1 MNHHQPQAQGA
12 PQDQRV
18 LIVGAGHAGGR
29 VAQALR
35 SDGFGGRILLLGAE
49 PHTPYERPALSK
61 ELLLGSKT
69 VDELMLGPRSFWE
82 DPAMVEHRQGV
93 VARIDD
99 LRQAHLESGE
109 VIPFDI
115 LVVASGGQARG
126 LTIPG
131 ADLPEV
137 RVLRTIEDCLALR
150 PAMAQQRRLLV
161 IGGGVIGMEAASS
174 AAALGMEVTVVEGGA
189 RVMARCLPPE
199 GSQWLQALHEQRGIK
214 VLTGVSVSG
223 IAKTAEGLRI
233 DAQCAG
239 QEMAL
244 EADLVLVAVG
254 ISLNT
259 DFLEGSPVRLD
270 NGVLTD
276 AWCRNPDA
284 PWCYA
289 VGDVANSFS
298 PLYGRALRQET
309 WRNAENQARAVSA
322 AIVGRPEPYIEVPWM
337 WTDQLDRNIQV
348 VGIYTPGDL
357 VISRIPPG
365 ERAGVL
371 LWLHEG
377 RVAGGMLV
385 DSGRERRQLEELVR
399 RGSTIDAAVLRD
411 PAISLKELVR
421 S

>member
-1 MNHHQPQAQGA
+1 MNHRQPQAQGA

-137 RVLRTIEDCLALR
+137 RVLRTIEDCLA
-150 PAMAQQRRLLV
+150 
-161 IGGGVIGMEAASS
+161 
-174 AAALGMEVTVVEGGA
+174 
-189 RVMARCLPPE
+189 
-199 GSQWLQALHEQRGIK
+199 
-214 VLTGVSVSG
+214 
-223 IAKTAEGLRI
+223 
-233 DAQCAG
+233 
-239 QEMAL
+239 
-244 EADLVLVAVG
+244 
-254 ISLNT
+254 
-259 DFLEGSPVRLD
+259 
-270 NGVLTD
+270 
-276 AWCRNPDA
+276 
-284 PWCYA
+284 
-289 VGDVANSFS
+289 
-298 PLYGRALRQET
+298 
-309 WRNAENQARAVSA
+309 
-322 AIVGRPEPYIEVPWM
+322 
-337 WTDQLDRNIQV
+337 
-348 VGIYTPGDL
+348 
-357 VISRIPPG
+357 
-365 ERAGVL
+365 
-371 LWLHEG
+371 
-377 RVAGGMLV
+377 
-385 DSGRERRQLEELVR
+385 
-399 RGSTIDAAVLRD
+399 
-411 PAISLKELVR
+411 
-421 S
+421 